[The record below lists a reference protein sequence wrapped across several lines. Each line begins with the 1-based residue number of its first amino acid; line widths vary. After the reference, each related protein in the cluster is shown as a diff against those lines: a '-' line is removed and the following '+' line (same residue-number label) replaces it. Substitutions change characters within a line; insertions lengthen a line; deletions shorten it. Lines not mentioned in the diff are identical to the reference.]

1 MVSCNAAHHN
11 GRILVARESAA
22 APGSLNEQQYSGTG
36 ELVDMWEPIAGPDA
50 VQTPA
55 EVYAALAAEGLGVRY
70 LRVPVTD
77 GKAPSAGDI
86 DAIMR
91 QVGSAPCVVLARRRL
106 SNSMSMLGECWAL
119 QSPWRT

>member
-1 MVSCNAAHHN
+1 M
-11 GRILVARESAA
+11 ARESAA
-22 APGSLNEQQYSGTG
+22 APGSLPSEHAVHYSGTG
-36 ELVDMWEPIAGPDA
+36 EVVDMWEPVDGPDA

-55 EVYAALAAEGLGVRY
+55 EVYAALAGEGLGVHY

-91 QVGSAPCVVLARRRL
+91 QVG
-106 SNSMSMLGECWAL
+106 L
-119 QSPWRT
+119 QC

>member
-1 MVSCNAAHHN
+1 
-11 GRILVARESAA
+11 VARESAA
-22 APGSLNEQQYSGTG
+22 APGTLTAENYSGTG

-91 QVGSAPCVVLARRRL
+91 QVGLLALIIVCRRGL
-106 SNSMSMLGECWAL
+106 LLHS
-119 QSPWRT
+119 

>member
-1 MVSCNAAHHN
+1 
-11 GRILVARESAA
+11 
-22 APGSLNEQQYSGTG
+22 
-36 ELVDMWEPIAGPDA
+36 MWEPIAGPDA

-91 QVGSAPCVVLARRRL
+91 QVGCVVSILLCADCGAVMTILAR
-106 SNSMSMLGECWAL
+106 SAVAGSAATAC
-119 QSPWRT
+119 RTWFVGKSVSSCRGSCILPFFSVSVISLV

>member
-1 MVSCNAAHHN
+1 
-11 GRILVARESAA
+11 
-22 APGSLNEQQYSGTG
+22 
-36 ELVDMWEPIAGPDA
+36 MWEPIAGPDA

-91 QVGSAPCVVLARRRL
+91 QVGLLALIIVCRRGL
-106 SNSMSMLGECWAL
+106 LLHS
-119 QSPWRT
+119 

>member
-1 MVSCNAAHHN
+1 M
-11 GRILVARESAA
+11 
-22 APGSLNEQQYSGTG
+22 
-36 ELVDMWEPIAGPDA
+36 DMWEPVDGPDA

-55 EVYAALAAEGLGVRY
+55 EVYAALAGEGLGVHY

-91 QVGSAPCVVLARRRL
+91 QVGLQCCLGFCRL
-106 SNSMSMLGECWAL
+106 LLQYMQCMSCDSIQPSETHNMFAW
-119 QSPWRT
+119 W